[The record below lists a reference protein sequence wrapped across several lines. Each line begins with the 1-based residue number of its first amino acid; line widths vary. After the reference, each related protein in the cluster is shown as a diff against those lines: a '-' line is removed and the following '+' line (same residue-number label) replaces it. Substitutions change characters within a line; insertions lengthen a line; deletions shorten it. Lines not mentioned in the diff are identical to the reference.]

1 MKKKIAKFQ
10 NHLQDFSRVA
20 LIHEAIF
27 CKLTCLERNKHIRD
41 TTFTA
46 IDQQGRSRQNARNR
60 SAQPTLGA
68 RDEERRA
75 PSLMAMAGEA
85 KGLEEALLDGD
96 CCGGS
101 CSDDGCDVE
110 CCDPE
115 INDEKTSLLEASR
128 KKEKRRC
135 AVEDLR
141 RGRGPP
147 PASSAFYCCRHK
159 HLQVR
164 YENILQYTWA
174 SSREGRGHPK
184 QEPQRKE
191 KSSSGAASGAPT
203 RSKYIVEG
211 MCCAA
216 EEDLVRTIME
226 KVEGVTKMELSAA
239 TRVAIV
245 WHDAERVAPT
255 AILQRLND
263 AKLEAHLAGAEKDLG
278 DGTFW
283 GTLLASLP
291 PRDVLACTLLTA
303 VSLAGYWFSPLKW
316 VSLAAVAAGSPAL
329 LLKAWAGL
337 RGGIV
342 GIHLL
347 MVVASAGVCA
357 VGIAG
362 GGNEQID
369 AAALVC
375 LFSLSEWLESKTLS
389 KARAS
394 LEAVMA
400 LRPEEAEVL
409 GRGMAPADSVRVGEV
424 VAVRPGGKVPVD
436 GRVVRG
442 SSEVDESTL
451 TGESK
456 PVPKS
461 EGSEVFAGTVNY
473 GSYLEVVATV
483 ESGESTVAKLADM
496 VERASMER

>member
-1 MKKKIAKFQ
+1 
-10 NHLQDFSRVA
+10 
-20 LIHEAIF
+20 
-27 CKLTCLERNKHIRD
+27 
-41 TTFTA
+41 
-46 IDQQGRSRQNARNR
+46 
-60 SAQPTLGA
+60 
-68 RDEERRA
+68 
-75 PSLMAMAGEA
+75 MAMADEA

-110 CCDPE
+110 CCAPE
-115 INDEKTSLLEASR
+115 YVNDEKTSLLEASR
-128 KKEKRRC
+128 RKRRC

-174 SSREGRGHPK
+174 SSRERGGGPNLSK
-184 QEPQRKE
+184 QEPPQTRKE

-263 AKLEAHLAGAEKDLG
+263 AKLEPHLAGAEKDLG

-283 GTLLASLP
+283 GPLLASLP